1 MTILFMFVVCLQEKH
16 ECATFDLRHYH
27 WLSKM
32 RKVSLILL
40 AIIIMLLIQNQ
51 AYFTGYLLC
60 LEFIYI
66 EYFEE
71 RNNPKNLRS

>member
-32 RKVSLILL
+32 RKVSLIHL
-40 AIIIMLLIQNQ
+40 AIIIMLLIQN
-51 AYFTGYLLC
+51 
-60 LEFIYI
+60 
-66 EYFEE
+66 
-71 RNNPKNLRS
+71 

>member
-32 RKVSLILL
+32 RKVSLIHL
-40 AIIIMLLIQNQ
+40 AILIMLLVQN
-51 AYFTGYLLC
+51 YIEYLLC

-66 EYFEE
+66 EYYEE

>member
-32 RKVSLILL
+32 RKVSLIRL
-40 AIIIMLLIQNQ
+40 AIIIMLLIQN
-51 AYFTGYLLC
+51 YTEYLLS

-66 EYFEE
+66 EYYEE

>member
-32 RKVSLILL
+32 RKVSLIRL
-40 AIIIMLLIQNQ
+40 AIIIMLLIQNKP
-51 AYFTGYLLC
+51 FLR
-60 LEFIYI
+60 EISFISRI
-66 EYFEE
+66 HIH
-71 RNNPKNLRS
+71 